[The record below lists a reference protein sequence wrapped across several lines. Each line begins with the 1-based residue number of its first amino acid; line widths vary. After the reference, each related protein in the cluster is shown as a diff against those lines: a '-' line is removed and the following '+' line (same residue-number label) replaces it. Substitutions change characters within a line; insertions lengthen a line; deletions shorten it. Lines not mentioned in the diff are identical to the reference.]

1 MDIDVQLSPFGEYP
15 QTSEDGVEIK
25 QICDADAFRRI
36 VDQFRPGE
44 IPVDYDH
51 AIESDDG
58 STRAAAWITR
68 LWIDDDDGLMGTLA
82 LTPSGEEAIKG
93 REYRYLSPA
102 WILGADGRPDRLMSV
117 ALTNRPNLPVSPVIN
132 SASRR
137 ATTTIALNISASG
150 DTGGKQNNQPT
161 IDTTMDQIKTLL
173 GLDAAADDAA
183 VLAAVQSLLDTIE
196 EMKKEKQEAEIAA
209 EAEALANESGCTPE
223 EKQAIINAYKLSP
236 DATKLLVANMRAARK
251 TVINSA
257 AARTPDLPRKHID
270 ARAEM
275 AALPPSER
283 KEYFRAHRTD
293 F

>member
-15 QTSEDGVEIK
+15 QTSEDGSEIK
-25 QICDADAFRRI
+25 QICDAGAFRRI

-68 LWIDDDDGLMGTLA
+68 MWIDDDDGLMGTLA

-102 WILGADGRPDRLMSV
+102 WLIGSDGRPERLMSV
-117 ALTNRPNLPVSPVIN
+117 ALTNRPNLPVAPVIN

-137 ATTTIALNISASG
+137 STTTIALNISASG
-150 DTGGKQNNQPT
+150 QTGGNQNNQPIT
-161 IDTTMDQIKTLL
+161 TTMDQIKTLL

-183 VLAAVQSLLDTIE
+183 VLAALQALIDTVDQL
-196 EMKKEKQEAEIAA
+196 KKEKQEAEIAA
-209 EAEALANESGCTPE
+209 EAEALANQAECTPE
-223 EKQAIINAYKLSP
+223 EKAAIINAYKLSP
-236 DATKLLVANMRAARK
+236 EATKLLVANMRAARK

-257 AARTPDLPRKHID
+257 HARTPDLPRKHID

-283 KEYFRAHRTD
+283 KEFFRSHRSD

>member
-1 MDIDVQLSPFGEYP
+1 MYIDVQLSPFGEYP
-15 QTSEDGVEIK
+15 QTSEDGSEIK

-102 WILGADGRPDRLMSV
+102 WILGSDGRPERLMSV
-117 ALTNRPNLPVSPVIN
+117 ALTNRPNLPVAPVIN

-150 DTGGKQNNQPT
+150 VAAGNQNNQPIT
-161 IDTTMDQIKTLL
+161 TTMDQIKTLL
-173 GLDAAADDAA
+173 GLDASADDAA
-183 VLAAVQSLLDTIE
+183 VLAALQSLLDTIE
-196 EMKKEKQEAEIAA
+196 GLKKEKQEAEIAA
-209 EAEALANESGCTPE
+209 EAEALANEAECTPE
-223 EKQAIINAYKLSP
+223 EKQAIINAYKIST

-257 AARTPDLPRKHID
+257 AARTPNLPRKHID

-283 KEYFRAHRTD
+283 KEYFRSHRSD

>member
-1 MDIDVQLSPFGEYP
+1 MDIDVQISPFGEYP
-15 QTSEDGVEIK
+15 QTGDDGAEIK

-36 VDQFRPGE
+36 VDQFRTGE

-68 LWIDDDDGLMGTLA
+68 MWIDDDDGLMGTLA

-102 WILGADGRPDRLMSV
+102 WILGADGRPERLMSV

-132 SASRR
+132 SAARR
-137 ATTTIALNISASG
+137 ATTTIAINISASG
-150 DTGGKQNNQPT
+150 QPGGKQNNQPT

-236 DATKLLVANMRAARK
+236 DATKLLVANMRRARK

-257 AARTPDLPRKHID
+257 AARTPDLPRMHVD

-275 AALPPSER
+275 ASLPPSER
-283 KEYFRAHRTD
+283 KAFFRQHRAD